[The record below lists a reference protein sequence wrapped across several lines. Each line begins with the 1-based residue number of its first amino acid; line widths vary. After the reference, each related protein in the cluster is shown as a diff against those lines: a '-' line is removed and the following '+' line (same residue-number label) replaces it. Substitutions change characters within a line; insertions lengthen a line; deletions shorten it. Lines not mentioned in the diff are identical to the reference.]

1 MEEILPPVEIYKTH
15 IKRGYLPYQL
25 VQDFL
30 NQQYLYIVYIGDASP
45 PCNTGQK
52 DYHHVGSWGEHPKK
66 ARHNMH
72 IAGTC
77 EYPLFSDFNP

>member
-1 MEEILPPVEIYKTH
+1 MEGTAEIYKTH

-45 PCNTGQK
+45 PRNTGQK
-52 DYHHVGSWGEHPKK
+52 DYYHVGSWGEHPKK
-66 ARHNMH
+66 RKTQYAHSWN
-72 IAGTC
+72 
-77 EYPLFSDFNP
+77 L